1 MKRPAAPT
9 AVLALLR
16 DNGRLARAEGV
27 RVGAD
32 DILELGPQARFMRL
46 EFDDG
51 SSARFRPDTRVWLAP
66 RLAGDR
72 VPSAARARRACTCRR
87 AG

>member
-1 MKRPAAPT
+1 MKRPAAPK
-9 AVLALLR
+9 AVLAPLR
-16 DNGRLARAEGV
+16 DNGRLARAESE

-46 EFDDG
+46 MFNDG
-51 SSARFRPDTRVWLAP
+51 SSARFRPGTRVWLAP

-72 VPSAARARRACTCRR
+72 VLSAARARRACTCGRP
-87 AG
+87 G